1 MFGRSAHMG
10 GRLVPGIV
18 VRAALVT
25 ALVLGALG
33 GAAASATAGSECVAP
48 EDGPEICLE
57 AERTPES
64 PVASTAGAPTYTSFS
79 VTVANRDRGTAT
91 HVTLEVGPIVTD
103 LAEGFVFFSATPSA
117 GTCSYSAASS
127 SLMCS
132 LGSLASGA
140 EVTLDLALRTPSS
153 PGPAALEFT
162 ASFDEGPSDNPGSGG
177 KIDSVSLTDVTP
189 VQAAGGAT
197 ASTFVP
203 EGAAVQLGVSQ
214 DGQEGSVSLPAQ
226 DFSTTASLEFTGT
239 NEIPFACPS
248 VCRGGEW
255 FSADIP
261 GAFDPPAEF
270 GLFWPAHLVSRK
282 QTAKNFV
289 VFYVSSPG
297 ADVETISA
305 RCDAARSVI
314 PCIDDLTFFKK
325 GPLKGGVAASVV
337 RVDNG
342 HMR

>member
-1 MFGRSAHMG
+1 MG

-25 ALVLGALG
+25 ALALGALG
-33 GAAASATAGSECVAP
+33 GAAASATAGSACVAP

-57 AERTPES
+57 VERTPES
-64 PVASTAGAPTYTSFS
+64 PVASTANAPTYTSFS
-79 VTVANRDRGTAT
+79 VTVTNRDQSTAA
-91 HVTLEVGPIVTD
+91 HVALEVGPIVTD
-103 LAEGFVFFSATPSA
+103 GSEGFVLFSATPSA

-127 SLMCS
+127 SLTCS
-132 LGSLASGA
+132 IGSLARGA
-140 EVTLDLALRTPSS
+140 QVALDLALRTPST

-162 ASFDEGPSDNPGSGG
+162 AAFDEGPSDNPGSGG
-177 KIDSVSLTDVTP
+177 KVDNVSVTDVTP

-214 DGQEGSVSLPAQ
+214 GGQEGSVSLPAQ

-239 NEIPFACPS
+239 DEIPFACPS
-248 VCRGGEW
+248 VCRGGAW
-255 FSADIP
+255 FSAQIP
-261 GAFDPPAEF
+261 GTFDPPAEF
-270 GLFWPAHLVSRK
+270 DLFWPAQLVPRK
-282 QTAKNFV
+282 QTARTFV
-289 VFYVSSPG
+289 VFYLPSAG

-305 RCDAARSVI
+305 RCDAALSVI
-314 PCIDDLTFFKK
+314 PCIENVTFFKK
-325 GPLKGGVAASVV
+325 GPLKGGVAASVF
-337 RVDNG
+337 RLDNG

>member
-1 MFGRSAHMG
+1 ME

-48 EDGPEICLE
+48 GDGPQICLE
-57 AERTPES
+57 VERTPES
-64 PVASTAGAPTYTSFS
+64 PVASTAAAPTYTSFS
-79 VTVANRDRGTAT
+79 VTVANRDRSTAT
-91 HVTLEVGPIVTD
+91 HVALEVRPIVTD
-103 LAEGFVFFSATPSA
+103 LAEGFELFSATPSA

-127 SLMCS
+127 SLTCS
-132 LGSLASGA
+132 VGSLARGA
-140 EVTLDLALRTPSS
+140 EFALDLALKTPSA

-177 KIDSVSLTDVTP
+177 KVDTVSLTDVTP
-189 VQAAGGAT
+189 VRAPGGAT
-197 ASTFVP
+197 ATSFVP
-203 EGAAVQLGVSQ
+203 EGADLQLGVTQ
-214 DGQEGSVSLPAQ
+214 GGQQGGVTLPAQ

-248 VCRGGEW
+248 VCRGGAW
-255 FSADIP
+255 FSATIP

-270 GLFWPAHLVSRK
+270 DLFWPANLVPRK
-282 QTAKNFV
+282 QTERNFV

-314 PCIDDLTFFKK
+314 PCIDDVTFFKK
-325 GPLKGGVAASVV
+325 GPLKGGVAASIV